1 MTWNLFQS
9 TARADNQ
16 QSPSAR
22 GGGAAMT
29 AQVLRHIAQA
39 IVVAAALGVPL
50 MAQCAMCKSSVE
62 TTDNSAFVFALRD
75 GIYLMLVT
83 PYLIAAAIAVGVYLR
98 WRKRTRQGRA
108 AATVKLPHPRL
119 N

>member
-1 MTWNLFQS
+1 MDMV
-9 TARADNQ
+9 AHA
-16 QSPSAR
+16 
-22 GGGAAMT
+22 
-29 AQVLRHIAQA
+29 LRT
-39 IVVAAALGVPL
+39 VAAVTVAVGASASTL

>member
-1 MTWNLFQS
+1 M
-9 TARADNQ
+9 
-16 QSPSAR
+16 
-22 GGGAAMT
+22 
-29 AQVLRHIAQA
+29 
-39 IVVAAALGVPL
+39 VAAATIAGAASAVPL

-62 TTDNSAFVFALRD
+62 TTDNSAFVLALRD

-98 WRKRTRQGRA
+98 WRKRARQGRA